1 MFIINWFNR
10 MLNTADA
17 PTLVDYHN
25 ITGRYIDQAHQF
37 LINNCPLVSVGHYV
51 VYKRMNQKLN
61 QTTLE

>member
-25 ITGRYIDQAHQF
+25 ITGRYID
-37 LINNCPLVSVGHYV
+37 
-51 VYKRMNQKLN
+51 
-61 QTTLE
+61 